1 MGSLFAK
8 PVVAAKPPAP
18 PPAFNIDMSKLSAS
32 GDYLQQLQ
40 QQATA
45 GLQATK
51 DELKKQADAL
61 KTASGSASFY
71 RYLGYF
77 LGAAFVICLGI
88 VLYDAFAPDSWPNI
102 FFNKSRGSGAA
113 PPSAAP
119 PAAPGEVPA
128 DKILYIGYA
137 RYGTDNVTNY
147 SDVTS
152 YLSGQIQGEVGLPGF
167 TVSVANVGLS
177 TDPYPGNLKT
187 LYIQYYVGTSDYK
200 YVTVV
205 DGGSVPTLPEGMKST
220 APQGVQAPTPPIL
233 SKLYS
238 SIFGNSSGN
247 LAPAFHD
254 ATTTAIVQGRQAP
267 LSAERDGG
275 YGMQWWMYVKDWN
288 YGYGKQKAVVK
299 RPDSTNGA
307 VTNPSISLHPT
318 DNSLQIS
325 VSIYPATE
333 GGSGKAE
340 PAPAGHSGSTDDVFV
355 CEVPNIPLQT
365 WFSVSVTVFGRN
377 LDIYLDGKLV
387 KSCFL
392 SGVPKPAVGDIQL
405 SPDGGFSGRMCDF
418 YHYPK
423 MLTPS
428 DALAFWSKGTT
439 CKNMTTTGKSSATGY
454 SVKFGVYDDLGKEV
468 QEYAF

>member
-8 PVVAAKPPAP
+8 PKVVAKPVPP

-51 DELKKQADAL
+51 DEAARQAAAL
-61 KTASGSASFY
+61 NTSLRSATGSASFF
-71 RYLGYF
+71 RYLTYF
-77 LGAAFVICLGI
+77 VGLAFLVCLGI

-102 FFNKSRGSGAA
+102 FFNKSKGGGGTPA
-113 PPSAAP
+113 PP
-119 PAAPGEVPA
+119 APGEVPA
-128 DKILYIGYA
+128 DKILYISYA
-137 RYGTDNVTNY
+137 RYGTDNLTNFK
-147 SDVTS
+147 DVS
-152 YLSGQIQGEVGLPGF
+152 AYLSGQIQGEVSLPGF
-167 TVSVANVGLS
+167 TVNIANVGLS
-177 TDPYPGNLKT
+177 TDPYPGKLKT
-187 LYIQYYVGTSDYK
+187 LYIQYYVGSSDYK
-200 YVTVV
+200 YSTVV
-205 DGGSVPTLPEGMKST
+205 DGAAVPTLPEGVSAS
-220 APQGVQAPTPPIL
+220 APQGVEAPAPPVL
-233 SKLYS
+233 SKLYN
-238 SIFGNSSGN
+238 SIFGNSTGN
-247 LAPAFHD
+247 LAPSFHD
-254 ATTTAIVQGRQAP
+254 ATSSAIIKGNRAP
-267 LSAERDGG
+267 LSAEREGG

-288 YGYGKQKAVVK
+288 YGYGKKKSVVT

-307 VTNPSISLHPT
+307 VSNPSISLHPT
-318 DNSLQIS
+318 DNSLEIS
-325 VSIYPATE
+325 VSVYPATE

-340 PAPAGHSGSTDDVFV
+340 PAPAGHSGSSDDVFV

-377 LDIYLDGKLV
+377 LDVYLDGKLV

-405 SPDGGFSGRMCDF
+405 TPGGGYSGRMCDF
-418 YHYPK
+418 YHFPK

-428 DALAFWSKGTT
+428 DALSFWSKGTT